1 MRPNLQTRLELY
13 NIFMDYYKELVS
25 NIEKA
30 IESAD
35 YDKAS
40 KLIDDELSLPYVP
53 KDVFERLREF
63 KENIPA
69 EDINRTLSEE
79 EIREYLKGNE
89 YRQLVAVEQL
99 NKLNLREYYDLCNEY
114 LKSDGFINA
123 KVLLIESLVRQE
135 ISDEYTMLKDGMLF
149 NFIPRYV
156 MLPEESEG
164 YNTALKILSDYY
176 MKEPSYFLM
185 ARDLLY
191 KDCFMALPLSYIM
204 EEGEMLARNIISYL
218 DSVLK

>member
-53 KDVFERLREF
+53 KDVLEKLREF

-191 KDCFMALPLSYIM
+191 KDFFMALPLSYIR

>member
-53 KDVFERLREF
+53 KDVLERLREF

-69 EDINRTLSEE
+69 KDINRTLSEE

-191 KDCFMALPLSYIM
+191 KDCFMALPLRYIR

>member
-53 KDVFERLREF
+53 KDVLERLREF

-191 KDCFMALPLSYIM
+191 KDCFMALPLSYIS

>member
-1 MRPNLQTRLELY
+1 
-13 NIFMDYYKELVS
+13 MDYYKELVS

-53 KDVFERLREF
+53 KDVLERLREF

-69 EDINRTLSEE
+69 KDINRALSEE

-89 YRQLVAVEQL
+89 FRQLVAVEQL

-114 LKSDGFINA
+114 LIFEFC
-123 KVLLIESLVRQE
+123 V
-135 ISDEYTMLKDGMLF
+135 
-149 NFIPRYV
+149 
-156 MLPEESEG
+156 
-164 YNTALKILSDYY
+164 NT
-176 MKEPSYFLM
+176 
-185 ARDLLY
+185 
-191 KDCFMALPLSYIM
+191 
-204 EEGEMLARNIISYL
+204 
-218 DSVLK
+218 

>member
-53 KDVFERLREF
+53 KDVLERLREF

>member
-53 KDVFERLREF
+53 KDVLEKLREF

-69 EDINRTLSEE
+69 EDINRALNEE

-191 KDCFMALPLSYIM
+191 KDCFMALPLSYIR

>member
-53 KDVFERLREF
+53 KDVLERLREF

-69 EDINRTLSEE
+69 KDINRTLSEE

-99 NKLNLREYYDLCNEY
+99 NKLNLREYYALCNEY

-176 MKEPSYFLM
+176 MKEPSYFLI

>member
-53 KDVFERLREF
+53 KDVLDRLREF

-69 EDINRTLSEE
+69 KDINRALSEE

-135 ISDEYTMLKDGMLF
+135 ISDEYTMLKD
-149 NFIPRYV
+149 V
-156 MLPEESEG
+156 
-164 YNTALKILSDYY
+164 
-176 MKEPSYFLM
+176 
-185 ARDLLY
+185 
-191 KDCFMALPLSYIM
+191 
-204 EEGEMLARNIISYL
+204 
-218 DSVLK
+218 V

>member
-53 KDVFERLREF
+53 KDVLERLREF
-63 KENIPA
+63 KEKIPA
-69 EDINRTLSEE
+69 KDINRTLSEE

-191 KDCFMALPLSYIM
+191 KDCFMALPLSYIS

>member
-1 MRPNLQTRLELY
+1 
-13 NIFMDYYKELVS
+13 MDYYKELVS

-53 KDVFERLREF
+53 KNVLERLREF

>member
-53 KDVFERLREF
+53 KDVLEKLREF

>member
-53 KDVFERLREF
+53 KDVLEKLREF

-204 EEGEMLARNIISYL
+204 EEGEMLAKNIISYL

>member
-53 KDVFERLREF
+53 KDVLEKLREF

-185 ARDLLY
+185 AR
-191 KDCFMALPLSYIM
+191 
-204 EEGEMLARNIISYL
+204 NIISYL

>member
-53 KDVFERLREF
+53 KDVLEKLREF

-191 KDCFMALPLSYIM
+191 KDCFMALPLSYIS

>member
-53 KDVFERLREF
+53 KDVLEKLREF

-69 EDINRTLSEE
+69 KDINRTLSEE

-123 KVLLIESLVRQE
+123 KVLLVESLVRQE

-164 YNTALKILSDYY
+164 YNTALKILSDHY

-191 KDCFMALPLSYIM
+191 KDCFMALPLSYIG
-204 EEGEMLARNIISYL
+204 EEGEMLAKNIISYL

>member
-1 MRPNLQTRLELY
+1 
-13 NIFMDYYKELVS
+13 MDYYKELVS

-53 KDVFERLREF
+53 KDVLEKLREF

-191 KDCFMALPLSYIM
+191 KDCFMALPLSYIS
-204 EEGEMLARNIISYL
+204 EEGEILARNIISYL

>member
-1 MRPNLQTRLELY
+1 MK
-13 NIFMDYYKELVS
+13 IIVS
-25 NIEKA
+25 LLITKNIE
-30 IESAD
+30 
-35 YDKAS
+35 
-40 KLIDDELSLPYVP
+40 
-53 KDVFERLREF
+53 
-63 KENIPA
+63 N
-69 EDINRTLSEE
+69 EE

-191 KDCFMALPLSYIM
+191 KDCLMALPLSYIR

>member
-1 MRPNLQTRLELY
+1 
-13 NIFMDYYKELVS
+13 MDYYKELVS

-53 KDVFERLREF
+53 KDVLEKLREF

-69 EDINRTLSEE
+69 EDINRALSEE

-191 KDCFMALPLSYIM
+191 KDCFRKMV
-204 EEGEMLARNIISYL
+204 YL
-218 DSVLK
+218 KFQLYQL